1 MNPLARD
8 PIMQG
13 FLSVFNPQVID
24 GIFYFFNE
32 LDKYEAKQ
40 RYDDNRRRF
49 LEQALRLYEQGE
61 MSKDQLK
68 VVIDL
73 LPEKSINVE
82 ATPVKPTVSPK
93 SAEIDLE
100 SLLNKIMNQ

>member
-1 MNPLARD
+1 MNPLSRD
-8 PIMQG
+8 PMQG

-68 VVIDL
+68 IVIDL
-73 LPEKSINVE
+73 LPEKTIDVQ
-82 ATPVKPTVSPK
+82 ATPVRTVSATPK
-93 SAEIDLE
+93 SEIDLE